1 MKKEHIIAT
10 QRAICRAMA
19 WHLALVMAACLLMVW
34 GVSCFPDT
42 WRGVPSWFGMSQH
55 QAAVNSLLALFT
67 LGIVGGVF
75 FIGRRHDIR
84 CPKCDRSIQGGVYA
98 SLAIATGKCGHCG
111 EVIVDE

>member
-1 MKKEHIIAT
+1 
-10 QRAICRAMA
+10 
-19 WHLALVMAACLLMVW
+19 MVLKN
-34 GVSCFPDT
+34 SLCAPAPLREKNKF
-42 WRGVPSWFGMSQH
+42 QQ

-67 LGIVGGVF
+67 LGLVGGFF